1 MSKLKKYKFFGSR
14 STVPVISNVALAAA
28 TPTHARSIS
37 HEIANDL
44 PDSHPVDRSDLSLDL
59 SIAGFKTLKE
69 VAEVIPVAGGP
80 LKASCGIMIS
90 ILQLAKRCKENRES
104 WEKLADMMK
113 EKNESIIALLDLYSK
128 APAEYPSAGRQAKEY
143 QQVLDSIALDI
154 KKETQ
159 RKSESSQGLEMYWSR
174 MQSAGREMLLANINA
189 EKITSYQER
198 LRTITFD
205 VIEKTVIHQAITT
218 TQKLDDIKIALTE
231 QRTTV
236 AVLTEQTSTV
246 ASDVKTILAESSG
259 SKAPKA
265 ILKPRPRK
273 ARDFVGRKDILDSM
287 CKTHFDNDNSSLH
300 DDGPIVSVLTGMGGS
315 GKTQI
320 AVNFASLFE
329 KRFPETPVFFLDASS
344 ETSLNADLITLV
356 RSQTDKYD
364 DALTWLASGI
374 KNWLLILDNADDPS
388 LKLSKFLPRAS
399 HGHVI
404 ITTRNSTHRLLAP
417 RSSHAVD
424 ALPMEDSI
432 TLLLRSSGNEDNEA
446 NRSLAKEIAEG
457 LGRLPL
463 ALAHAAAYILIN
475 NCLDAFLAT
484 YRASRNQFLQSMPDL
499 PQDYPYSVERTIEM
513 SFRCLSVRVQEM
525 LMVFTYMDARSIARC
540 IVERAAERE
549 FLHIPQGS
557 EVPPQP
563 DTILQAKVLQDIFCS
578 GGEWNAFELDGMI
591 GECLKYSLLQMS
603 TTGGERFYSMHPLVQ
618 TYLQSI
624 SSTVRNCS
632 TRRLIVRLL
641 ASATTTSN
649 RYEFFG
655 FNRLLSPHV
664 RLIRLG
670 DVVEAGDHYGFGD
683 ILSEEGNGLAIPH
696 LEQCVKQWKFSIG
709 SNTNTT
715 LASMVMLSNSYY
727 SLGKVQ
733 EALQLE
739 EEVFQKWKQVLGP
752 DHLDTL
758 MAMNNL
764 AASYAS
770 LGRAQEALP
779 LQEEV
784 LQKRKQLL
792 GPDHLSTMMVMSNLA
807 ASYYSLGRV
816 EEALPLQEEVLQ
828 KRKQALGPDHLDT
841 LAAMG
846 NLAVSYASLGRVEEA
861 LLLRE
866 EVFQTLKQLLRPD
879 HLDTLIAM
887 GNLAVSYKSLGRA
900 HEALS
905 LEKEVLEKWKKL
917 LGPDHRDTLKA
928 MRNLLKTFKQ
938 LTMEQELKS
947 LAEVALPLHER
958 VYGVGHDE
966 TEWVRSLLR

>member
-525 LMVFTYMDARSIARC
+525 LVLFTYMDARSIARC
-540 IVERAAERE
+540 IVERAAKRK
-549 FLHIPQGS
+549 FLHIPQES

-563 DTILQAKVLQDIFCS
+563 DTIVQAKVLQDIFCS
-578 GGEWNAFELDGMI
+578 GGEWNAFEFDGMI

-624 SSTVRNCS
+624 SSTVRGCS

-641 ASATTTSN
+641 ASATTTGD

-664 RLIRLG
+664 RLVRLG
-670 DVVEAGDHYGFGD
+670 DIVEAGDHYGFGD
-683 ILSEEGNGLAIPH
+683 ILSEEGNGFAISH
-696 LEQCVKQWKFSIG
+696 LEQCVEIWKVSVG
-709 SNTNTT
+709 SNTKPT
-715 LASMVMLSNSYY
+715 LDSMAMLSNSYY

-733 EALQLE
+733 EALQLD
-739 EEVFQKWKQVLGP
+739 EEVFQKWKQLFGP
-752 DHLDTL
+752 DHLYTL
-758 MAMNNL
+758 HAMNNL
-764 AASYAS
+764 ADSY
-770 LGRAQEALP
+770 R
-779 LQEEV
+779 
-784 LQKRKQLL
+784 
-792 GPDHLSTMMVMSNLA
+792 
-807 ASYYSLGRV
+807 SLGRV
-816 EEALPLQEEVLQ
+816 EEALPLQEEVLP
-828 KRKQALGPDHLDT
+828 KRRQLLGPDHLHT
-841 LAAMG
+841 LSAMNNLAA
-846 NLAVSYASLGRVEEA
+846 SYSSLGRVEEA
-861 LLLRE
+861 LQLQE
-866 EVFQTLKQLLRPD
+866 EVFQKRKQLLGPD
-879 HLDTLIAM
+879 HLETLIAM
-887 GNLAVSYKSLGRA
+887 GNLAISYNSSGRA
-900 HEALS
+900 RDALS
-905 LEKEVLEKWKKL
+905 LEKEVLEKRKRL
-917 LGPDHRDTLKA
+917 LGPDHRDTLWT
-928 MRNLLKTFKQ
+928 MRGLLRTFRQ
-938 LTMEQELKS
+938 LDMEQDLKS
-947 LAEVALPLHER
+947 LAEAALPLHER
-958 VYGVGHDE
+958 VYGVGHDK
-966 TEWVRSLLR
+966 TEWVRRFLR